1 MGDRGN
7 SEAQEKGMLEKSHLL
22 SLSLSQG
29 YHYATWCYS
38 SRGLRSR
45 HLEWTCIIGSP
56 DYNIVI
62 LGWLGI
68 RSVYVVIYDIVT

>member
-7 SEAQEKGMLEKSHLL
+7 SEAQEKRMLEKSHLL

-29 YHYATWCYS
+29 YRYATWCYS

-45 HLEWTCIIGSP
+45 HLEWTCIIGTYVTMSYMTTYTDLVP
-56 DYNIVI
+56 SHPNITI
-62 LGWLGI
+62 L
-68 RSVYVVIYDIVT
+68 